1 MNNVIG
7 SEILKIFQYVYVI
20 DVVNDKVYS
29 FSNGEVVTTS
39 TFFDFISSITLS
51 SAYILLCISDITAIF
66 IYISSYLDDFLSLI
80 LLITS
85 LTFDTFSQF
94 NPDCLYPIIIS

>member
-1 MNNVIG
+1 MMNNVIG

-39 TFFDFISSITLS
+39 TFFDFMQSMTPLIHPDDVNNYFDNLSIQNIEKNNGKIDVYSKDGKT
-51 SAYILLCISDITAIF
+51 IF
-66 IYISSYLDDFLSLI
+66 TIKYYK
-80 LLITS
+80 
-85 LTFDTFSQF
+85 
-94 NPDCLYPIIIS
+94 

>member
-1 MNNVIG
+1 MMNNVIG

-39 TFFDFISSITLS
+39 TFFDFMQSMTPLIHPDDVNNYFDNLSIQN
-51 SAYILLCISDITAIF
+51 IEKK
-66 IYISSYLDDFLSLI
+66 
-80 LLITS
+80 
-85 LTFDTFSQF
+85 
-94 NPDCLYPIIIS
+94 

>member
-1 MNNVIG
+1 MMNNVIG

-39 TFFDFISSITLS
+39 TFFDFMQSMTPLIHP
-51 SAYILLCISDITAIF
+51 
-66 IYISSYLDDFLSLI
+66 DDVNNY
-80 LLITS
+80 LITY
-85 LTFDTFSQF
+85 LFK
-94 NPDCLYPIIIS
+94 I

>member
-1 MNNVIG
+1 MMNNVIG

-39 TFFDFISSITLS
+39 TFFDFMQSMTPLIHPDDVNNYFDNLSIQN
-51 SAYILLCISDITAIF
+51 IEKNNGKIIF
-66 IYISSYLDDFLSLI
+66 E
-80 LLITS
+80 
-85 LTFDTFSQF
+85 
-94 NPDCLYPIIIS
+94 